1 MNNYSEPV
9 YNYVFW
15 VSSLPDSEMG
25 PTGRMTHDLD
35 QIFGVSNIGFL
46 HKRIRH
52 VDELVNFLS
61 CIKRCSANR
70 GLRPLIH
77 LDAHGNSEHGLYLG
91 LAEKARS
98 TAAQVIPT
106 PISR

>member
-1 MNNYSEPV
+1 MNSYSEPV
-9 YNYVFW
+9 CNYVFW

-35 QIFGVSNIGFL
+35 QIFGASNIGFL

-52 VDELVNFLS
+52 VDELANFLS

-77 LDAHGNSEHGLYLG
+77 LDAHGNPEPWPLSNWPELLPCVAFIDRP
-91 LAEKARS
+91 AERD
-98 TAAQVIPT
+98 
-106 PISR
+106 